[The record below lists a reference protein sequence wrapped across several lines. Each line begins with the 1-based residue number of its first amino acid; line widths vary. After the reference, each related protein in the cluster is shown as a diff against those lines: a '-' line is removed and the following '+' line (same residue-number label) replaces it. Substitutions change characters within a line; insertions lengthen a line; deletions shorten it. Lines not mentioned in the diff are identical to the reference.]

1 MEGRNTAIVV
11 LGIVVVIAI
20 VGLVMLFQTAQTGKS
35 IAAKYKNP
43 MIPYPGG
50 VVPAPA
56 QSVTVTESPGAVV
69 AGEDTWRQKGTASI
83 KYGEPIKSCAQLT
96 YVGTV
101 QSGYSEDAT
110 YSQATN
116 RDCIFVEG
124 SPLGFC
130 CRK

>member
-1 MEGRNTAIVV
+1 MEGKNTAIVV

-35 IAAKYKNP
+35 IASGRNS
-43 MIPYPGG
+43 MLPYPGG
-50 VVPAPA
+50 VVPASA

-69 AGEDTWRQKGTASI
+69 AGDDNWRQKGTASI
-83 KYGEPIKSCAQLT
+83 KYGEAVKSCAQLT

>member
-35 IAAKYKNP
+35 IASGRNS
-43 MIPYPGG
+43 MLPYPGG
-50 VVPAPA
+50 VVRAPA
-56 QSVTVTESPGAVV
+56 AQTIVTESPGAVI
-69 AGEDTWRQKGTASI
+69 AGDDTWRQKRTASI
-83 KYGEPIKSCAQLT
+83 KYGEPIKSCEYLT

-101 QSGYSEDAT
+101 QSGYTEDAT

-116 RDCIFVEG
+116 RDCVFVEG
-124 SPLGFC
+124 SPRGFC

>member
-1 MEGRNTAIVV
+1 MEQKNTAIVI

-35 IAAKYKNP
+35 IASAGHNS

-50 VVPAPA
+50 VVSAPA
-56 QSVTVTESPGAVV
+56 AKYIVTESPGAVV
-69 AGEDTWRQKGTASI
+69 AGEESWRQKSTVAVR
-83 KYGEPIKSCAQLT
+83 YGEKRQSCARLS

-110 YSQATN
+110 YSQAAN
-116 RDCIFVEG
+116 RDCVYVEG